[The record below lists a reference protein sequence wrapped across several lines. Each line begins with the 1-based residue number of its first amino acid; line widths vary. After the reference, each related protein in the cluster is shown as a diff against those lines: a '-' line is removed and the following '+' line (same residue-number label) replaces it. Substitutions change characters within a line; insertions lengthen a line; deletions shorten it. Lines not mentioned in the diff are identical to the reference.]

1 MTAMLSETRERFLR
15 AIVAQVPID
24 RIAEIHFF
32 QPIKQGG
39 VETGVAVVA
48 AWRKPAVAEP
58 TTASD
63 ENQSIESPADAE
75 SELEVEPVSDADAI
89 VDETAPVDDAGVEE
103 PHAREPRPVV
113 YAARYRHTL
122 KGPDRGKWEAN
133 VVEEAEAPLVTVE
146 AVVRGVQRRA
156 GDAED
161 PVRMSGDELR
171 AALPEPQHPAA

>member
-1 MTAMLSETRERFLR
+1 MTTILSEVRERFLR
-15 AIVAQVPID
+15 AIVAQVPVD

-48 AWRKPAVAEP
+48 AWPASEPAEP
-58 TTASD
+58 TVVAD
-63 ENQSIESPADAE
+63 EAEPMPPAEAE
-75 SELEVEPVSDADAI
+75 APEAAPAEEAVEAVT
-89 VDETAPVDDAGVEE
+89 EEEEEEAPS
-103 PHAREPRPVV
+103 REPRPIV
-113 YAARYRHTL
+113 YTARYRYTL
-122 KGPDRGKWEAN
+122 KGPDRGKWETN

-161 PVRMSGDELR
+161 AVRMSGDELR
-171 AALPEPQHPAA
+171 AMLPEPQHPAA

>member
-1 MTAMLSETRERFLR
+1 MTLLSETRERFVR
-15 AIVAQVPID
+15 AILAQVPAD
-24 RIAEIHFF
+24 RIAEVHFF

-48 AWRKPAVAEP
+48 AWPEPDPALEEEATAELE
-58 TTASD
+58 AHVVSD
-63 ENQSIESPADAE
+63 EPSG
-75 SELEVEPVSDADAI
+75 
-89 VDETAPVDDAGVEE
+89 DDASSE
-103 PHAREPRPVV
+103 REPRPIV
-113 YAARYRHTL
+113 YTARYRLTL
-122 KGPDRGKWEAN
+122 KGPDRGKWETN

-161 PVRMSGDELR
+161 PVRMSGEELR

>member
-1 MTAMLSETRERFLR
+1 MTTILSEVRERFLR
-15 AIVAQVPID
+15 AIVAQVPVD

-48 AWRKPAVAEP
+48 AWPASEPAEP
-58 TTASD
+58 TVVAD
-63 ENQSIESPADAE
+63 EADPLPPAEAE
-75 SELEVEPVSDADAI
+75 AAEA
-89 VDETAPVDDAGVEE
+89 APVEEAVEAVTE
-103 PHAREPRPVV
+103 EEEEEAPSREPRPIV
-113 YAARYRHTL
+113 YTARYRYTL
-122 KGPDRGKWEAN
+122 KGPDRGKWETN

-161 PVRMSGDELR
+161 AVRMSGDELR
-171 AALPEPQHPAA
+171 AMLPEPQHPAA

>member
-1 MTAMLSETRERFLR
+1 MTTILSEVRERFLR
-15 AIVAQVPID
+15 AIVAQVPVD

-48 AWRKPAVAEP
+48 AWPASEPAEP
-58 TTASD
+58 TVVAD
-63 ENQSIESPADAE
+63 EAEPMPPAEAE
-75 SELEVEPVSDADAI
+75 APEAAPAEEAVEAVT
-89 VDETAPVDDAGVEE
+89 EEEEEEAPS
-103 PHAREPRPVV
+103 REPRPIV
-113 YAARYRHTL
+113 YTARYRYTL
-122 KGPDRGKWEAN
+122 KGPDRGKWETN

-161 PVRMSGDELR
+161 AVRMSGDELR
-171 AALPEPQHPAA
+171 AMLPEPQNPAA